1 MVLAGDINLRHP
13 DFSTAVPEVQAQT
26 YDLVNALIT
35 EGWARWVDGFDLTLT
50 QLGRAGLAAR
60 GSVVP

>member
-1 MVLAGDINLRHP
+1 
-13 DFSTAVPEVQAQT
+13 
-26 YDLVNALIT
+26 LVNALIT